1 LEAVE
6 DSADGKTYAVAALT
20 VRHGRKTTID
30 IVHDPVRLARLDLT
44 AFNSTVSS
52 PD

>member
-1 LEAVE
+1 LQAVE

-20 VRHGRKTTID
+20 VRHGRITTID
-30 IVHDPVRLARLDLT
+30 IVLDPVRLARLDLT
-44 AFNSTVSS
+44 VFDSTVSS